1 MFLRICLL
9 VVILRVIFLICLPGS
24 DGGRTGRRSLVDALP
39 ESADISTTWPTI
51 LLEVQEVIFV
61 LEVIGIFP
69 WTRDN
74 LRRRIYSTVVYSTVV
89 YSTVVYSTVV
99 YSTVVYS
106 TVAYSTVMY
115 STVVYSTVVYI
126 KWSKWLLLLI
136 TIL

>member
-24 DGGRTGRRSLVDALP
+24 DGGRTGRRSLVDVLL

-74 LRRRIYSTVVYSTVV
+74 LRRRI
-89 YSTVVYSTVV
+89 
-99 YSTVVYS
+99 
-106 TVAYSTVMY
+106 
-115 STVVYSTVVYI
+115 
-126 KWSKWLLLLI
+126 
-136 TIL
+136 